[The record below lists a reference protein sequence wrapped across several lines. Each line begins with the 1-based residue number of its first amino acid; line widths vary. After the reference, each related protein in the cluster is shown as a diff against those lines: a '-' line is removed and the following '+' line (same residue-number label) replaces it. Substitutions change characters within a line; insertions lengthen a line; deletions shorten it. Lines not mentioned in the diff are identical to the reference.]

1 MGNTGRC
8 GIGFARRGAL
18 AVGLVLALALA
29 WAGPGTAEVKEVPGS
44 RRQIELSF
52 APLVKK
58 VAPAVVNIYTKTE
71 VQQPISPLL
80 NDPFFRRFFG
90 DEFFGSPNR
99 KRIQS
104 SLGSGVIVDPS
115 GLIVTNYHVIK
126 DADEITIVLSDRNEF
141 EAKVV
146 QKDERTDLAVLRI
159 DAGGKRLPHLRLRD
173 TDELE
178 VGDIVLAIGNPFG
191 VGKTVTSGIVSALAR
206 TNVGVSDFR
215 SFIQT
220 DAAINPGNSGG
231 ALVTLDGRLA
241 GINTAIYSRSGGS
254 IGIGFAVPS
263 SMVATVV
270 AAAEGGKLVRPWF
283 GATGQNVTAEIA
295 DSLDLERPQGV
306 LINDI
311 YPDSPAD
318 RAGLVVGDIVSS
330 INGREVL
337 DGQELRF
344 RIATLPVGGTA
355 KLTVIRKGK
364 VVRTAVPLEAPPEK
378 PARDTTA
385 LKGRNP
391 LAGATVANLSPALA
405 EEIGAD
411 LTGSGVIVLSVAPGS
426 PAHRFRIERQDIVRE
441 VNGKEIKSA
450 AQLQRLL
457 AAGARAWE
465 LTMQRNG
472 RAYRIAVRG

>member
-18 AVGLVLALALA
+18 AAGLVLALALA

-44 RRQIELSF
+44 RQQIELSF

-58 VAPAVVNIYTKTE
+58 ASPAVVNIYTKTE

-90 DEFFGSPNR
+90 DGFLGSPNR

-159 DAGGKRLPHLRLRD
+159 DARGKRLPHLELRD

-206 TNVGVSDFR
+206 TNVGISDFR

-263 SMVATVV
+263 NMVATVM
-270 AAAEGGKLVRPWF
+270 AAAEGGKIVRPWF
-283 GATGQNVTAEIA
+283 GAAGQNVTAEIA
-295 DSLDLERPQGV
+295 DSLDLDRPQGV

-344 RIATLPVGGTA
+344 RIATLPVGGEA

-364 VVRTAVPLEAPPEK
+364 VVRTPVPLEAPPEK

-391 LAGATVANLSPALA
+391 LAGATVANLSPALS
-405 EEIGAD
+405 EEIGAEFV
-411 LTGSGVIVLSVAPGS
+411 GSGVVVLVIAPGS
-426 PAHRFRIERQDIVRE
+426 PAHRFRIERQDIVLE
-441 VNGKEIKSA
+441 VNGEEIKSA

-457 AAGARAWE
+457 AAGSRTWE

-472 RAYRIAVRG
+472 RPYRIAVRG